1 MPRRCHRCGPDP
13 DGTQE
18 TTQDNPSRYPIW
30 VGICERE
37 ASGREADGDRL
48 VEYPAAVECE
58 WPGEAVFRADVW
70 GCPPQRVQGLL
81 GKGGMPGLVMEAGL
95 ESVVLSTS
103 VFSLGSLV
111 SVVLSGQN
119 NQEENL

>member
-1 MPRRCHRCGPDP
+1 
-13 DGTQE
+13 
-18 TTQDNPSRYPIW
+18 
-30 VGICERE
+30 
-37 ASGREADGDRL
+37 
-48 VEYPAAVECE
+48 
-58 WPGEAVFRADVW
+58 
-70 GCPPQRVQGLL
+70 
-81 GKGGMPGLVMEAGL
+81 MPGLVMEAGL